1 MVFFK
6 NVSVVLMNVLLL
18 SNLSIV
24 SNAEQESLILD
35 KALVHNAEEGV
46 TPYFETIYIADVYTD
61 STGVQYT
68 LITQENSSLRVTIK
82 IYQQNGG
89 SSSLLLSK
97 TFSEK
102 ASILQGKVDFSF
114 KTDKKYKIIVDF
126 YADGESK
133 QIEKYI

>member
-1 MVFFK
+1 M
-6 NVSVVLMNVLLL
+6 
-18 SNLSIV
+18 
-24 SNAEQESLILD
+24 
-35 KALVHNAEEGV
+35 
-46 TPYFETIYIADVYTD
+46 
-61 STGVQYT
+61 
-68 LITQENSSLRVTIK
+68 
-82 IYQQNGG
+82 
-89 SSSLLLSK
+89 LLSK

>member
-35 KALVHNAEEGV
+35 KALVLNAEEGV

-61 STGVQYT
+61 STGV
-68 LITQENSSLRVTIK
+68 QENSSLRVTIK